1 LKLKKEYGQD
11 ISMKLVL
18 IGAPGSG
25 KGTQAK
31 YLTEKYNIP
40 QISTGDLLRAA
51 VAAQTPLGRQ
61 AKAIMDAGQLVPN
74 DIVIGMIRERISRP
88 DADQGFVLD
97 GFPRNIAQAVALDDI
112 LDKLGKPIDAV
123 LQFDVDAEMLIQ
135 RMTGRLTC
143 ISCGALFNLFT
154 QPPAIDDKCDECG
167 GTLHHRSDD
176 NEETIERRLQIFE
189 SLTQPLSD
197 YYKQKGI
204 LHIVEAHGDVAEVT
218 KRVKSALRG
227 LRPKRT
233 PVKPMHSPAPET
245 TKNTKP
251 QIRHSRVEQPKP
263 KLRPRKKI
271 KTLTGNTRVKKLD
284 IKKELPEV
292 IHKKTAT
299 EAAEVKAAKKK
310 APAKKATAKAP
321 ATKKTA
327 GATSRTTAR
336 TSASSTTKATTTRR
350 TAASADLDKKLK
362 QLENQL
368 KQTREELKVATS
380 AEKALLKAQRDKDV
394 ALQKKL
400 KAETQK
406 LKKIQK

>member
-1 LKLKKEYGQD
+1 
-11 ISMKLVL
+11 MKIVL
-18 IGAPGSG
+18 IGAPGAG

-31 YLTEKYNIP
+31 YLTEKYHIP
-40 QISTGDLLRAA
+40 QIATGSLLRAA

-123 LQFDVDAEMLIQ
+123 LQFDVDIEMLMQ
-135 RMTGRLTC
+135 RMIGRLSC

-167 GTLHHRSDD
+167 STLVHRADD
-176 NEETIERRLQIFE
+176 KEETIERRLQIFE

-204 LHIVEAHGDVAEVT
+204 LHMVEAHGDVSEVT

-233 PVKPMHSPAPET
+233 PVKPILAPVAKPP
-245 TKNTKP
+245 KNAKP
-251 QIRHSRVEQPKP
+251 QVKHVKVEKPKP

-271 KTLTGNTRVKKLD
+271 QTISGNTKVKKLE
-284 IKKELPEV
+284 IKKELPIV
-292 IHKKTAT
+292 AHKKPASR
-299 EAAEVKAAKKK
+299 AKKK
-310 APAKKATAKAP
+310 AGTAKSV
-321 ATKKTA
+321 KH
-327 GATSRTTAR
+327 
-336 TSASSTTKATTTRR
+336 STVFDET
-350 TAASADLDKKLK
+350 LDKKLK
-362 QLENQL
+362 QLEAELQQTKAQL
-368 KQTREELKVATS
+368 KAVSE
-380 AEKALLKAQRDKDV
+380 AEKALLKTEKSKDD
-394 ALQKKL
+394 ALKKAL
-400 KAETQK
+400 HEETAK
-406 LKKIQK
+406 LKKRK